1 MREFTNIF
9 LTTLYTFTVK
19 RTWLYTLGAV
29 LLVAAGLAA
38 FSLGRILGEGR
49 NQGELAGTAFQTP
62 VSVSD
67 VHLQTNEGDF
77 SFADLKGN
85 VVVVFFGFVRC
96 PDVCPLTMNRLA
108 ETYRAIGEPE
118 DLKIVMVTV
127 DPEHDTPE
135 ITQNYAGGFHPS
147 FMGLSG
153 TNTQVAEA
161 TKRFYIGANI
171 TKDGQVIHTDPVLIL
186 DRNGNMQRVYSQSS
200 MIQLEQDLPVLLK
213 TL

>member
-1 MREFTNIF
+1 
-9 LTTLYTFTVK
+9 VK
-19 RTWLYTLGAV
+19 RTWLYALGTV
-29 LLVAAGLAA
+29 LLVAAGIAA

-49 NQGELAGTAFQTP
+49 NQAELGGTAFQTP

-67 VHLQTNEGDF
+67 VNLQSSQGEF

-108 ETYRAIGEPE
+108 ETYRAIGEPK

-161 TKRFYIGANI
+161 TKRFYIGANVRE
-171 TKDGQVIHTDPVLIL
+171 DGQVIHTDPVLIL
-186 DRNGNMQRVYSQSS
+186 DRNGQMQRVYSQSS
-200 MIQLEQDLPVLLK
+200 MIQLGKDLPILLK